1 MALKSSTKTET
12 NRYELVVEID
22 GETFNK
28 EVERVYKKQV
38 KSINLP
44 GFRKGKAPRSVIE
57 KVYGEGVFY
66 EDAIKNLYP
75 EAVAEAAEEAGLDLV
90 RDKIDL
96 DVEKADK
103 EGLVLKAVVTVE
115 PEVTIEG
122 YKGITYKPVSLEVTE
137 ADVDEDIKKVLD
149 RNSRLVTVEDRE
161 AQNGDITVID
171 FRGLLNGEPF
181 EGGTSENYSLT
192 LGSGSFI
199 PGFEDQVVGHKTGEE
214 FTIDVTFPEDY
225 QVEELKGQPVQ
236 FEIKLHE
243 IKTKEFP
250 TLDDDFVK
258 DISEF
263 DTVDAYKADVKAKL
277 EEKRKDEAEDEKER
291 QIADKLAEL
300 VQAEIPEAM
309 FDNQVNAHIDE
320 FAMNLRAQGLD
331 INTYMQYTGL
341 TPEKLRES
349 YYNSSVMQVK
359 VRLALKKIA
368 ALEGIA
374 ASEEDVENK
383 YNELA
388 ENYKVSAD
396 RVKAAFSARD
406 IASDIQV
413 ERALEFMK
421 ENAVADDSSDEAAAE

>member
-243 IKTKEFP
+243 IKTKELP

-413 ERALEFMK
+413 ERALEFVK